1 MQPTGRQPFFRPVPP
16 ARYIQLFLGLTLFGI
31 SLAFLVRSRLGL
43 DPWDVFHQGLA
54 RRTGMAIGTWS
65 ILVGAVLLLSWIPL
79 HQRPG
84 IGTVCNVVLI
94 GVVLDATLEIF
105 PQPRALAV
113 RWLCLVVGIGLN
125 AVATGAYVGA
135 GLGPGPRDG
144 LMVGLAARG
153 HSIRVVRTSI
163 ELIVLAAG
171 IALGGTA
178 GIGTVVFAVLIGPLV
193 HVTLPLLSHGAMTK
207 DHPRAKGKEF
217 GCASD

>member
-1 MQPTGRQPFFRPVPP
+1 MQAPAGSASS
-16 ARYIQLFLGLTLFGI
+16 ARYVQLFLGLGAFGV

-43 DPWDVFHQGLA
+43 DPWDVLHQGLA
-54 RRTGMAIGTWS
+54 RHTGLAIGTWS
-65 ILVGAVLLLSWIPL
+65 ILVGLVVLALWIPL

-84 IGTVCNVVLI
+84 IGTVCNVVLV
-94 GVVLDATLEIF
+94 GVVLDATLAVF
-105 PQPRALAV
+105 PQQQTVAA
-113 RWLCLVVGIGLN
+113 RWICLIVGIGLN

-163 ELIVLAAG
+163 EVTVLLVG

-178 GIGTVVFAVLIGPLV
+178 GIGTVAFALCIGPLV
-193 HVTLPLLSHGAMTK
+193 HVTLPWLS
-207 DHPRAKGKEF
+207 RAPMPAKEVP
-217 GCASD
+217 CASD